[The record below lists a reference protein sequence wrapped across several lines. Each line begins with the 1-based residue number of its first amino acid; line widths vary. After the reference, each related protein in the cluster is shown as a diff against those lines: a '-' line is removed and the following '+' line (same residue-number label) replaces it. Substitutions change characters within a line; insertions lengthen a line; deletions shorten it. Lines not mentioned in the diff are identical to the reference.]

1 MEQLFWIVVSS
12 VAPKQCCCASEKII
26 YRKALSVAS
35 KRSGIHGRALLRSS
49 GFTSVTKLY
58 TFSCIMGFSYS
69 ALVSLS
75 DWQLAGE
82 GAPRQLPGKIAHQES
97 FHSISNF
104 HVVFQMQ
111 LLLHKKPLQTL
122 KKTTKIIAEKLS
134 CTTTVSSK
142 YAQPNQGLATVH
154 YKSSSGHYKLSF
166 AGLLVRF
173 CH

>member
-1 MEQLFWIVVSS
+1 MAVLCSEAVV
-12 VAPKQCCCASEKII
+12 
-26 YRKALSVAS
+26 LL
-35 KRSGIHGRALLRSS
+35 LLRSS
-49 GFTSVTKLY
+49 IHSVASWAFHTVPWFHYL
-58 TFSCIMGFSYS
+58 IG
-69 ALVSLS
+69 

-82 GAPRQLPGKIAHQES
+82 GAPQQLPGKIAHQES

-111 LLLHKKPLQTL
+111 LLLHKKPLQTME
-122 KKTTKIIAEKLS
+122 KTTKIIAEKLS

-154 YKSSSGHYKLSF
+154 YKSSSGHYKSSF